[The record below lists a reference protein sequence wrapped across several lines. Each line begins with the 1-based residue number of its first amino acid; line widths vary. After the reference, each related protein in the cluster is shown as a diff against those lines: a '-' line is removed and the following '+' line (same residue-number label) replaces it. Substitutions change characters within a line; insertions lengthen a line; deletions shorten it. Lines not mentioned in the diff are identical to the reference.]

1 MAVHWGDSSDDED
14 AGVDWYVVF
23 SGFGFGV
30 WIIIIISQL
39 PSLSGTRLRRARE
52 RSRVAA
58 VVAAR

>member
-30 WIIIIISQL
+30 WIIISQL